1 METLEGQINKYN
13 FPPELIFNFDETALD
28 FTAPKLK
35 VVSRAG
41 KSRPFVELAT
51 KGEHITL
58 GLCISA
64 SGSSLRP
71 LVILPLKTLPSLSTE
86 VTNFYAIAG
95 SDAGFITKELWFEL
109 VVNNLIPEINKVRL
123 RMGMPEAWALMI
135 VDGHNSRDLAEAVEL
150 FLNHRIILGCMP
162 AHSST
167 ICQPLDLSV
176 NGIFKVNI
184 RNFFKP
190 KEGESVPDKRNRVL
204 FLSIYALQI
213 ACNAYNVQLGF
224 SRAGIHPFSK
234 EAPLKSRYI
243 KSPFVPTPPP
253 VPPKGTKRRSISG
266 RVLTPE
272 NTLRGLPPTPPPKKR
287 APRLKSAPQRRP
299 AILPPP
305 TNQIVPINFTVSM

>member
-1 METLEGQINKYN
+1 METLEGLINKYN

-35 VVSRAG
+35 VVSRA
-41 KSRPFVELAT
+41 SNPRPFAEMAT

-64 SGSSLRP
+64 SGSFLRP
-71 LVILPLKTLPSLSTE
+71 LVILPLKTLPSLSIE
-86 VTNFYAIAG
+86 VNSFYAIAG
-95 SDAGFITKELWFEL
+95 SDSGFITKELWFEL
-109 VVNNLIPEINKVRL
+109 AVNNLVPEINKVRL
-123 RMGMPEAWALMI
+123 RMGKPEAWALQI
-135 VDGHNSRDLAEAVEL
+135 VDGHNSRDLAEAVEF
-150 FLNHRIILGCMP
+150 FLSHRIILACMP
-162 AHSST
+162 GHSST

-184 RNFFKP
+184 RKFFKP
-190 KEGESVPDKRNRVL
+190 VDGESVPDKRNRVL

-234 EAPLKSRYI
+234 EAPLQSRYI

-253 VPPKGTKRRSISG
+253 APP
-266 RVLTPE
+266 
-272 NTLRGLPPTPPPKKR
+272 KR

-305 TNQIVPINFTVSM
+305 TNQIVPINFIVSI